1 MVTKT
6 SKQTLILP
14 ADAIPGALLL
24 AMAVLAM
31 ILVNSPM
38 GPGFKALLDAS
49 FVIGPADG
57 PIDIKISSW
66 IKNALMAVF
75 FFFVGLE
82 LRREMLEGQLS
93 EPKVAALPA
102 LAAVVGLAILAAS
115 LPLTAQ
121 QMPVDEGLTAP
132 FIKVEPMFAARD
144 RDP

>member
-6 SKQTLILP
+6 SKQTSILP
-14 ADAIPGALLL
+14 AVAIPGALPF
-24 AMAVLAM
+24 AVAVLAM

-38 GPGFKALLDAS
+38 GPGFKALLDVS

-57 PIDIKISSW
+57 PIDMKISSW

-75 FFFVGLE
+75 FFFVDLE
-82 LRREMLEGQLS
+82 LKRELLQGQIP
-93 EPKVAALPA
+93 EPKVADLPA
-102 LAAVVGLAILAAS
+102 LAAVVGLAILAARP
-115 LPLTAQ
+115 PLTAQ
-121 QMPVDEGLTAP
+121 QTPEGEGPTAP